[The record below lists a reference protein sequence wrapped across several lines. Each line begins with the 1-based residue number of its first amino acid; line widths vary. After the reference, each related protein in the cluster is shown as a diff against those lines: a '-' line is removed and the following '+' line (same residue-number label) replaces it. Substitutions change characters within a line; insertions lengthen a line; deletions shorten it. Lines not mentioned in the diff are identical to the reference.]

1 MNNHNP
7 NNNMNKNASQAF
19 VERWCDLQG
28 VDWYLPA
35 PKPGNNEVHLFYRRQ
50 MSGTE
55 QLASWLL
62 QHSQIVAPPPAAPVV
77 QFFYERNFRRY
88 VTAQERTQVR
98 TERMYARDFSVT
110 PEKNP

>member
-7 NNNMNKNASQAF
+7 NNNKNASQAF

-28 VDWYLPA
+28 VDWYPTGSKAWQQRGPAFLLPGA
-35 PKPGNNEVHLFYRRQ
+35 K

-62 QHSQIVAPPPAAPVV
+62 QHSKSSTPAASSGAILLR
-77 QFFYERNFRRY
+77 RNFRRY
-88 VTAQERTQVR
+88 VTAQERTQVQQR
-98 TERMYARDFSVT
+98 GNACTLATFPSR
-110 PEKNP
+110 P